1 MRSSTAVLLAITAT
15 ALSAPLIRAQSLP
28 ASGLSAQDL
37 PAAIHQQEILLQQ
50 PTSRADALAWWKLAR
65 LNQDAAR
72 YPDAQHAYTQAL
84 ALLQNGDR
92 ATLAD
97 VMDGLGTLYA
107 ETGDYAHAEPLETQ
121 ALTLREALGDRTGE
135 GRSWMHLAMLSLG
148 RHDIA
153 SAAHD
158 GQLATQ
164 RLLDPSIPSAP
175 EEQMT
180 ALIDLAL
187 VRCAQNLPSAAIPLL
202 KNAHRI
208 AQTTSP
214 AGGFPAAFTEFLLGY
229 ANWRDGNLHAAA
241 TLMKRGAAGLE
252 SQLGPQHPTYI
263 SAMAQYATFL
273 DQTHH
278 TAEASELRA
287 HLASGSRLP
296 PLSPAALTAQLH
308 R

>member
-1 MRSSTAVLLAITAT
+1 MRSSTAFLLAITA
-15 ALSAPLIRAQSLP
+15 ASLSASLPAQSLP
-28 ASGLSAQDL
+28 SSGFSAEDL
-37 PAAIHQQEILLQQ
+37 PAAIHQQELLLQQ
-50 PTSRADALAWWKLAR
+50 PATRANGDAWWKLAR
-65 LNQDAAR
+65 LDQDAAR
-72 YPDAQHAYTQAL
+72 YTDAQRAYTQAL

-107 ETGDYAHAEPLETQ
+107 ETGDYAHAEPLESQ
-121 ALTLREALGDRTGE
+121 ALAIREALGDRTGE

-148 RHDIA
+148 RHDI
-153 SAAHD
+153 SAAAHY

-164 RLLDPSIPSAP
+164 RLLNPSTPSAP

-208 AQTTSP
+208 AQTTGP
-214 AGGFPAAFTEFLLGY
+214 ADGLPAAFTEFLLGY
-229 ANWRDGNLHAAA
+229 ANWRDGNLRAAA
-241 TLMKRGAAGLE
+241 TLMKSGAARLQ

-263 SAMAQYATFL
+263 SAMTQYATFL

-278 TAEASELRA
+278 TAEAAELRA
-287 HLASGSRLP
+287 HLASTSPL
-296 PLSPAALTAQLH
+296 PLSSPSAWTAQLH